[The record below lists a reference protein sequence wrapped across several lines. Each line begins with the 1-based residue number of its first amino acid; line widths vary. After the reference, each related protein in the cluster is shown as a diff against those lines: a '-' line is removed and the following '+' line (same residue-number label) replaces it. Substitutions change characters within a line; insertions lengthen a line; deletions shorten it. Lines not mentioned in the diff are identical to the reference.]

1 MCNPLIIGAALLA
14 GGTGA
19 QIIGN
24 NKAKNAVRDTLAME
38 QARQKRMTAQQDEAL
53 SQSMRSAQNL
63 NDDSV
68 RQQAIDHR
76 KNAFMAAL
84 AGSPAVSSEA
94 PLAGSAPAV
103 VGEYANRVGAA
114 EQAAMGQQ
122 AAALANMTGFG
133 DTLFNTQVGIGRSGD
148 AISQIARD
156 KAFSADIL
164 NNELTAAQAKGS
176 TLRGLGGLAA
186 QIGGMMI
193 GSNIKF
199 GGGIG
204 KAAKLNVGQSKMLG
218 TGALGGPLG

>member
-1 MCNPLIIGAALLA
+1 MCNPVLIGAALLA

-24 NKAKNAVRDTLAME
+24 NKAKNAVRDQLAME
-38 QARQKRMTAQQDEAL
+38 QSRQKRMTAQQDEAL
-53 SQSMRSAQNL
+53 QGSMRSAQNL

-84 AGSPAVSSEA
+84 AGSPAANSGIPMAE
-94 PLAGSAPAV
+94 SAPTV
-103 VGEYANRVGAA
+103 VGEYAGRVGGA
-114 EQAAMGQQ
+114 EQAAMSQQ

-186 QIGGMMI
+186 TIGGMML
-193 GSNIKF
+193 GSNIKI
-199 GGGIG
+199 GGGG
-204 KAAKLNVGQSKMLG
+204 GGLPKG
-218 TGALGGPLG
+218 TVMPARANTVMFA